1 MIIATDGATS
11 TEMEYYKLN
20 IIKKIND
27 YYGYRAVSRI
37 RFRNTIVQN
46 QTTNVKNTENTDKN
60 YEIKYKNLDVEI
72 SEFEDGELRE
82 TLISL
87 CNKILRK

>member
-1 MIIATDGATS
+1 MIIAADGATS

-37 RFRNTIVQN
+37 RFRNTILQN
-46 QTTNVKNTENTDKN
+46 QTINVKNTENTDKN
-60 YEIKYKNLDVEI
+60 YEIKDKNLDVEI
-72 SEFEDGELRE
+72 SKFEDGELRE

-87 CNKILRK
+87 GNKILGK